1 MRFFVHES
9 IMYLQCGIANYV
21 KMRKKTCILPLRY
34 LNMHTVAL
42 LCTILP
48 VVKYIYK
55 IKKELCKSEQ
65 WKYLI
70 SKSALTLYE
79 FEVKS
84 LHSVRIL
91 HCFPCHIHNFLYI
104 SDLMLLFFSV
114 VQELMFRSFVEY
126 LKHHNICFFSIECRK
141 QAKRGQNGCF
151 STLHTFFKHC
161 MPTNHFQTLFSPN
174 MLNHQYN
181 CKLSQQYGH
190 SLSYD
195 KSIYVAF

>member
-1 MRFFVHES
+1 MS
-9 IMYLQCGIANYV
+9 N
-21 KMRKKTCILPLRY
+21 KTCILPLRY
-34 LNMHTVAL
+34 LGVHTVAI
-42 LCTILP
+42 LCAILY
-48 VVKYIYK
+48 VLMYIYK

-70 SKSALTLYE
+70 SKSALVLYE

-114 VQELMFRSFVEY
+114 VYELMFRSFVEY

-141 QAKRGQNGCF
+141 QTKRGQKGPFLTMRSLFNP
-151 STLHTFFKHC
+151 C
-161 MPTNHFQTLFSPN
+161 MPSDHFQTFNSYYL
-174 MLNHQYN
+174 HYN
-181 CKLSQQYGH
+181 
-190 SLSYD
+190 SYPQ
-195 KSIYVAF
+195 KV